1 MIDQTK
7 NIMIGLF
14 VIAACTIVVFI
25 LLFLHPTVGD
35 EGRILHVR
43 FSDIDKVNIGTQVTY
58 GGKAVGQVISIR
70 EMAEASDERQA
81 KDGQVYLYEL
91 ELQVD
96 SSVNV
101 FNSDEVSL
109 RTSGLLGER
118 SVAINP
124 EPPKKGEPL
133 VNLNDQV
140 IYAYEIGSVEDTFKE
155 IKEVADKVQKALDSI
170 TTIVDSMV
178 DENVIEKFANT
189 LESVDNLAKA
199 LDQPEDLKAII
210 TNVKEFTGN
219 LNDDLYLRF
228 TSIMNKGEV
237 VMDDI
242 NHYGLL
248 FHLDKGWKRLRARR
262 MNLIQKLCTPQE
274 FRNYFNDEMDQITTS
289 LSRVSMVL
297 DKTEC
302 CPMWPCLLDD
312 CEFRKV
318 FAELMRR
325 VEGMEEALKMYN
337 EQLVE
342 CEVNKT
348 ELTCSP
354 CCCD

>member
-35 EGRILHVR
+35 EGRSLRVR
-43 FSDIDKVNIGTQVTY
+43 FADIDKINIGTQVTY

-101 FNSDEVSL
+101 FNSDEIFL

-118 SVAINP
+118 SVAITP
-124 EPPKKGEPL
+124 QSPKPDEPL
-133 VNLNDQV
+133 VNLNEQV
-140 IYAYEIGSVEDTFKE
+140 IYAYDVGSVEETFKE
-155 IKEVADKVQKALDSI
+155 IKEVAEKVQNALDSI
-170 TTIVDSMV
+170 TTIVDDMV
-178 DENVIEKFANT
+178 EGKVVEKFANA
-189 LESVDNLAKA
+189 LESIDNITKA
-199 LDQPEDLKAII
+199 LDQPDDWKAII
-210 TNVKEFTGN
+210 TNVKDFTEN

-237 VMDDI
+237 IMDDI

-262 MNLIQKLCTPQE
+262 MNLVQKLCTPQE

-302 CPMWPCLLDD
+302 SPMWPCLLDD
-312 CEFRKV
+312 CDFRKV
-318 FAELMRR
+318 FSELIRR

-354 CCCD
+354 